1 MLEQLPAPQAM
12 LAEAGQQRGR
22 DVTQEFGCQV
32 GELAI
37 WLLSVFPTLI
47 FYDSTWKKK
56 KNTGIF
62 SEKPFSNSV

>member
-1 MLEQLPAPQAM
+1 MLEQLPAPQTI
-12 LAEAGQQRGR
+12 LAEAGRQRGR
-22 DVTQEFGCQV
+22 DVIQEFGCQV

-56 KNTGIF
+56 NTGIF
-62 SEKPFSNSV
+62 SGKPFSNSV